1 MRMSFRREEMEKV
14 MLVLF
19 AVWKTNSFKQS
30 FITPETGSDA
40 SFGRGYLVWQMFYM
54 DMRGE

>member
-1 MRMSFRREEMEKV
+1 MEKV

-40 SFGRGYLVWQMFYM
+40 SFWRGYLVWQMFYM